1 MWSGRDSKAFFTNE
15 KKLINLLV
23 GNGESNLQRKRER
36 EGGERRREGR
46 ERKRYRKEREKEGDR
61 VCACFCIN
69 SLPHIIGDSLSTFN
83 FSGSPYTS

>member
-36 EGGERRREGR
+36 EGGRGEKEGGR
-46 ERKRYRKEREKEGDR
+46 GETEIQKEGERKRGRQ
-61 VCACFCIN
+61 
-69 SLPHIIGDSLSTFN
+69 SLCMLLH
-83 FSGSPYTS
+83 